1 MPLISTGS
9 LTWRHTGLTS
19 NTSTRNFMEK
29 PTTIDATD
37 HAENIENLREYA
49 QALIAAT
56 AHVKD
61 ESLVEW
67 RNDLIAAVEKRTMT
81 WETLQARSGS
91 DVNVTDSLDSPD
103 RAALDIGALV
113 GYLLNHRDQMGTS

>member
-1 MPLISTGS
+1 
-9 LTWRHTGLTS
+9 
-19 NTSTRNFMEK
+19 MEK

-61 ESLVEW
+61 ESLLEW

-81 WETLQARSGS
+81 WETLQARSNN
-91 DVNVTDSLDSPD
+91 DLNVSGNLDCPD

-113 GYLLNHRDQMGTS
+113 SYLLSHRDQMQTS